1 MPAAPRIT
9 PSDARPRHRRRT
21 AIAVGAGVVAL
32 GLAVTPAVAT
42 AHGASPWAGHAS
54 PGQPSHGHPAKPTK
68 PTKPQADDSLRAL
81 AAPSGLRIGAALNTD
96 RLADDATYASIA
108 ADQFSTVT
116 PENVM
121 KWEVVE
127 PAQGTYDFTAADQLV
142 RFAQQHGQL
151 VRGHTLVW
159 HNQLPSW
166 LTAQASTLSATQL
179 RAILKQH
186 VQAEVKHFKGKLWQW
201 DVVNEAF
208 ADDGTLRDD
217 IWSQKLGDSYIAD
230 AFRWAHE
237 ADPQAKLFYNDY
249 NIEYTG
255 AKSDAVYAMVTRLQ
269 AQGVPIDGVGF
280 QDHLD
285 TQYGTPNL
293 QDNLQRF
300 ADLGLDVAVTEADV
314 RTTLPVTSVEQTAQN
329 SMWSQSLSACLLVKR
344 CISFTVWGIDDG
356 SSWVPST
363 FPGEG
368 AALLYDDAYQ
378 PKAQYGVLQQ
388 TLELAAGA
396 PRRSG
401 R

>member
-1 MPAAPRIT
+1 MATAPLTTTSPT
-9 PSDARPRHRRRT
+9 PRRHRR
-21 AIAVGAGVVAL
+21 AIVLGAGIAVVGLVAAP
-32 GLAVTPAVAT
+32 LAAS
-42 AHGASPWAGHAS
+42 AHGGSPWGHHAV
-54 PGQPSHGHPAKPTK
+54 PGAPSHGHKP
-68 PTKPQADDSLRAL
+68 PTQPTTGDDTLRSL
-81 AAPSGLRIGAALNTD
+81 AAPSGLRIGAAINTD
-96 RLADDATYASIA
+96 KLGTDDAYTTIA
-108 ADQFSTVT
+108 GEQFSTVS

-121 KWEVVE
+121 KWDTIE
-127 PAQGTYDFTAADQLV
+127 PTQGTYNFAPADKLV
-142 RFAQQHGQL
+142 AFAQQHGQL

-166 LTAQASTLSATQL
+166 LTAEADSLTADQL
-179 RAILKQH
+179 RAILKKHIQT
-186 VQAEVKHFKGKLWQW
+186 EVKHFKGKIWQW

-237 ADPQAKLFYNDY
+237 ADPKAKLFYNDY

-255 AKSDAVYAMVTRLQ
+255 AKSEAVYAMVKKLQ

-293 QDNLQRF
+293 QETMQKF
-300 ADLGLDVAVTEADV
+300 ADLGLDTAVTEADV
-314 RTTLPVTSVEQTAQN
+314 RTTLPVTTVEQTAQN

-363 FPGEG
+363 FEGEG
-368 AALLYDDAYQ
+368 AALLWDDDFQ
-378 PKAQYGVLQQ
+378 PKAQFGVLQQ

-396 PRRSG
+396 PRRT